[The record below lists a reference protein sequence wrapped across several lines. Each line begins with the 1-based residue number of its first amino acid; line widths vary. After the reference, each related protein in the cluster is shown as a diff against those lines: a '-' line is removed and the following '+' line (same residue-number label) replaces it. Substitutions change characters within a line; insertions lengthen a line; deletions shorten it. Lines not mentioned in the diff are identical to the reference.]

1 MALQL
6 PQEFENYMESRLG
19 PQFEGFRQSFEKPAP
34 VSIRFNPRKTSHY
47 AGETIP
53 WSMYGRYLP
62 ERPIFTLDPR
72 LHAGA
77 YYVQEASSMFLEQAL
92 QHSVDLAKPLNVLDL
107 CAAPGGKSSH
117 LLSMLSGESLLIS
130 NEVIRNR
137 TSVLSENIQKWG
149 HDNVIVTNSDPSD
162 FQRLPEF
169 FDLILVDAPCSGEGL
184 FRKDPDSMKEWSPKN
199 VESCS
204 LRQRRIVS
212 DVWPSL
218 RQGGVLIY
226 STCTYNEKE
235 NLENMTWLHSKQ
247 DLECIQ
253 LVPKKEWGVETINK
267 GKVFGY
273 QCFPHRVKGE
283 GLFLAAVRKKN
294 GGSQPNSKSKDVLKY
309 PTNSQVREFSPWII
323 SPESQ
328 CFFLHHQVVK
338 MLPVSKKMEMLLA
351 LRHLNVMSVG
361 TAVAEIMKNKLV
373 PEHALAL
380 SIKLRKENI
389 ARLSVDLSQALI
401 YLRKNPLSLPS
412 ERLGFALIEFEG
424 LGLGWVNVLQNRL
437 NNLYP
442 ASWRIL
448 MEGPGTG
455 Q

>member
-149 HDNVIVTNSDPSD
+149 HDNVIVTD
-162 FQRLPEF
+162 
-169 FDLILVDAPCSGEGL
+169 
-184 FRKDPDSMKEWSPKN
+184 RKS
-199 VESCS
+199 
-204 LRQRRIVS
+204 
-212 DVWPSL
+212 
-218 RQGGVLIY
+218 
-226 STCTYNEKE
+226 
-235 NLENMTWLHSKQ
+235 
-247 DLECIQ
+247 
-253 LVPKKEWGVETINK
+253 
-267 GKVFGY
+267 
-273 QCFPHRVKGE
+273 
-283 GLFLAAVRKKN
+283 
-294 GGSQPNSKSKDVLKY
+294 
-309 PTNSQVREFSPWII
+309 
-323 SPESQ
+323 
-328 CFFLHHQVVK
+328 VV
-338 MLPVSKKMEMLLA
+338 
-351 LRHLNVMSVG
+351 
-361 TAVAEIMKNKLV
+361 
-373 PEHALAL
+373 
-380 SIKLRKENI
+380 
-389 ARLSVDLSQALI
+389 
-401 YLRKNPLSLPS
+401 
-412 ERLGFALIEFEG
+412 
-424 LGLGWVNVLQNRL
+424 
-437 NNLYP
+437 
-442 ASWRIL
+442 
-448 MEGPGTG
+448 
-455 Q
+455 